1 MLQSLLDLLQQIDT
15 SMVGDLGELDW
26 TNIAT
31 YGALTVGFAGIIWT
45 SSKNF
50 LKFLWQ
56 KTEGIIGFAVSTL
69 VVVSLWYTL
78 LRVHVSISFNL
89 DKEVFDNLLW
99 FSAILFTPY
108 YLIHYNLLKGFLL
121 TLVRSVELLLDLLV
135 FSWFTE
141 KAEQNRQKWRTRI
154 NNVYTTWKKSVEG
167 FFQKDLTAA
176 PESQLSFE
184 PNAPTKSDVSSSAS
198 TATVSD
204 TDSDSQ
210 QNLGVSL

>member
-15 SMVGDLGELDW
+15 SMLGDLGELDW
-26 TNIAT
+26 TSIAT
-31 YGALTVGFAGIIWT
+31 YGALTAAFAGIIWT

-121 TLVRSVELLLDLLV
+121 AIVRSVELLLDLLV

-141 KAEQNRQKWRTRI
+141 KAEKNRQKWRTRI
-154 NNVYTTWKKSVEG
+154 TNVYATWKKGIDG
-167 FFQKDLTAA
+167 FFQKDPMAA

-184 PNAPTKSDVSSSAS
+184 PNAPTESNDSSSES

-210 QNLGVSL
+210 QNIGLSM